1 MVAEQPV
8 LIPGPM
14 GSACSRRREEVPS
27 PAEQGEE
34 ELEDYV
40 FPTPRV
46 QHRWTQLLRHALWI
60 RRQQRYWAYL
70 GHHLN
75 RHLNKRL
82 RDRLKS
88 IYLKDGDD

>member
-1 MVAEQPV
+1 M

-27 PAEQGEE
+27 LAEQGEE

-40 FPTPRV
+40 FPTPGV
-46 QHRWTQLLRHALWI
+46 QHRWAQLLRHALRI
-60 RRQQRYWAYL
+60 RRLRRYYAYV
-70 GHHLN
+70 GHHLQ

-82 RDRLKS
+82 RNRLKS
-88 IYLKDGDD
+88 IYLKDGDSD